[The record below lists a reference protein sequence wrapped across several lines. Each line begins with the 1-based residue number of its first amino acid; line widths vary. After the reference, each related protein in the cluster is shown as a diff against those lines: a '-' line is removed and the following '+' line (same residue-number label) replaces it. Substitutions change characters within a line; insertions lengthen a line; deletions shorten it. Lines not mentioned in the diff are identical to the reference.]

1 MKRWMLLLTLFASP
15 ALAAETVCDDG
26 QDNDADSM
34 MDCADA
40 DCAKATNCQPSG
52 TAENSDALCSDWV
65 DNDGNGQMDCDDVA
79 CFGAGI
85 TACLGSFDRKAGT
98 PAPAISRPK
107 ATATPAIEASKPETS
122 STPSEASLKAKDND
136 GERNDLL
143 CSDGVDNDGDGAID
157 CADYGCRF
165 DPTVTICQGSP
176 SMRFSIVGNLAQ
188 SIDFEDDVI
197 DTRFTK
203 LQLRSFGPI
212 PLIQNS
218 FYLVSMRAEKTPRL
232 TFALFQVP
240 LGGGHYLNLNS
251 GGGGL
256 SNALVVSTAKQLL
269 GDPAYYLYSAF
280 EQGNGAAAELGGPI
294 PFLPAGRFNYRLF
307 AAGGSGRFSGNIG
320 GRYFTYENTN
330 YTYSVGGQLAAN
342 LVGFTSRWDS
352 PFLLSPSPTA
362 IAVRLGAKYDQRAQ
376 ERYPAVNVGL
386 SARHGR
392 FVFMAEDYYKQ
403 ELNFGSTQNAYNI
416 TVGALL
422 LKKKLMAAADFGQF
436 QASDFENPPDQLQTD
451 LRKIRDETQWRAA
464 LHYYFRG
471 NIGLL
476 SLIYSDHYL
485 AANEAGKDDEREHRL
500 KLVAQYRF

>member
-1 MKRWMLLLTLFASP
+1 MKLWMLLFALIASP
-15 ALAAETVCDDG
+15 AWAAETVCDDG

-34 MDCADA
+34 MDCADK
-40 DCAKATNCQPSG
+40 DCAQAPNCQPSG
-52 TAENSDALCSDWV
+52 VAENSDALCSDWV

-85 TACLGSFDRKAGT
+85 SACQGSFERKAGVPVRVAT
-98 PAPAISRPK
+98 PAPA
-107 ATATPAIEASKPETS
+107 TAQAPAQQQPS
-122 STPSEASLKAKDND
+122 SAPSEADLRANDND

-143 CSDGVDNDGDGAID
+143 CSDGIDNDGDGAVD

-165 DPTVTICQGSP
+165 DPTVTICQGAP

-188 SIDFEDDVI
+188 SYDFEESQV

-280 EQGNGAAAELGGPI
+280 EQGNGAAAELGGPV

-330 YTYSVGGQLAAN
+330 YTYSVGGQIGAN
-342 LVGFTSRWDS
+342 LIGFTSRWDS
-352 PFLLSPSPTA
+352 PFLLSPTPTA
-362 IAVRLGAKYDQRAQ
+362 VAVRLGAKYDQRAQ
-376 ERYPAVNVGL
+376 ERYPAINAGL
-386 SARHGR
+386 TARHGR
-392 FVFMAEDYYKQ
+392 FVFSFEDYYKR
-403 ELNFGSTQNAYNI
+403 ELNFGSIQNAYNV
-416 TVGALL
+416 TLGALVI
-422 LKKKLMAAADFGQF
+422 KKKLMVAADFGQF
-436 QASDFENPPDQLQTD
+436 LASDFTNPPEQLQTD
-451 LRKIRDETQWRAA
+451 LKKIRDETQWRAA

-485 AANEAGKDDEREHRL
+485 AANEAGKDNERKHSI

>member
-1 MKRWMLLLTLFASP
+1 MKIFLLLALLSSP
-15 ALAAETVCDDG
+15 VLATETVCNDG

-34 MDCADA
+34 MDCADKDCSA
-40 DCAKATNCQPSG
+40 DAACQPTGAS
-52 TAENSDALCSDWV
+52 ENSDALCSDWV

-79 CFGAGI
+79 CYGAGI
-85 TACLGSFDRKAGT
+85 VACMGSFDRTAGK
-98 PAPAISRPK
+98 PAVVPTAPRASVVGTISAAGS
-107 ATATPAIEASKPETS
+107 ATKS
-122 STPSEASLKAKDND
+122 SPSEADLKAADND

-143 CSDGVDNDGDGAID
+143 CSDGIDNDGDGLVD

-165 DPTVTICQGSP
+165 DPTVTICQGAP
-176 SMRFSIVGNLAQ
+176 GMRFSIVGNLAQ
-188 SIDFEDDVI
+188 SYDTQADTH

-203 LQLRSFGPI
+203 LQMRSFGPI

-256 SNALVVSTAKQLL
+256 SNALIVSTAKQLL

-280 EQGNGAAAELGGPI
+280 EQGNGAAAEIGGPV
-294 PFLPAGRFNYRLF
+294 LPGVRPKYRLF
-307 AAGGSGRFSGNIG
+307 GAGGSGRFSGNIG

-342 LVGFTSRWDS
+342 IIGFTSRWDS
-352 PFLLSPSPTA
+352 PFLMVPTA
-362 IAVRLGAKYDQRAQ
+362 TAVAVRIGAKYDQRAQ
-376 ERYPAVNVGL
+376 ERYPAVNVGI

-392 FVFMAEDYYKQ
+392 FIFMAEDYYKQ
-403 ELNFGSTQNAYNI
+403 ELNFGSVQNAYNV
-416 TVGALL
+416 TFGALL
-422 LKKKLMAAADFGQF
+422 WRKKLMAAVDFGQF
-436 QASDFENPPDQLQTD
+436 LASDFTNPPEVMQTD
-451 LRKIRDETQWRAA
+451 LKKIRDETQMRAA

-471 NIGLL
+471 HIGLL
-476 SLIYSDHYL
+476 SLIFSDHQL
-485 AANEAGKDDEREHRL
+485 AANEAGKSAEHKQSV

>member
-1 MKRWMLLLTLFASP
+1 MKLWMLLFALIASP
-15 ALAAETVCDDG
+15 AFANETVCNDG

-40 DCAKATNCQPSG
+40 DCAKAPNCQPTG

-85 TACLGSFDRKAGT
+85 TACLGSFERKAGV
-98 PAPAISRPK
+98 PVNVAPVTTQATTSPK
-107 ATATPAIEASKPETS
+107 QQMPS
-122 STPSEASLKAKDND
+122 SAPSEADLRASDND

-143 CSDGVDNDGDGAID
+143 CSDGIDNDGDGAVD

-188 SIDFEDDVI
+188 SFDFEESQM

-212 PLIQNS
+212 PLIANS

-256 SNALVVSTAKQLL
+256 SNALIVSTAKQLL

-294 PFLPAGRFNYRLF
+294 PFLTPGRYNYRLF

-330 YTYSVGGQLAAN
+330 YTYSVGGQISAN
-342 LVGFTSRWDS
+342 LIGFTSRWDS
-352 PFLLSPSPTA
+352 PFLLTPTPTA
-362 IAVRLGAKYDQRAQ
+362 VAIRVGAKYDERAQ
-376 ERYPAVNVGL
+376 ERYPALNVGL
-386 SARHGR
+386 SAKHGR
-392 FVFMAEDYYKQ
+392 FVFSVEDYYKR
-403 ELNFGSTQNAYNI
+403 ELNFGSVQNAYNV

-422 LKKKLMAAADFGQF
+422 IKKKLMAAADFGQF
-436 QASDFENPPDQLQTD
+436 LASEFTNPPEQFQTD
-451 LRKIRDETQWRAA
+451 LKKIRDETQWRAA

-476 SLIYSDHYL
+476 SLIYSDRLL
-485 AANEAGKDDEREHRL
+485 AANEAGKENEREHSI

>member
-1 MKRWMLLLTLFASP
+1 MKLWMLLFALIASP
-15 ALAAETVCDDG
+15 AFATETVCDDG

-34 MDCADA
+34 MDCADK
-40 DCAKATNCQPSG
+40 DCAKAPNCQPTGVS
-52 TAENSDALCSDWV
+52 ENSDVLCSDWV

-85 TACLGSFDRKAGT
+85 TACLGSFERKAGV
-98 PAPAISRPK
+98 PVKVAPVTTQ
-107 ATATPAIEASKPETS
+107 ATASSQQQTPS
-122 STPSEASLKAKDND
+122 SAPSEAELRANDND

-143 CSDGVDNDGDGAID
+143 CSDGIDNDGDGAVD

-188 SIDFEDDVI
+188 SFDFEESQI

-212 PLIQNS
+212 PLIANS

-256 SNALVVSTAKQLL
+256 SNALIVSTAKQLL

-280 EQGNGAAAELGGPI
+280 EQGNGAAAELGGPV
-294 PFLPAGRFNYRLF
+294 PGLTPGRFNYRLF

-330 YTYSVGGQLAAN
+330 YTYSVGGQISAN
-342 LVGFTSRWDS
+342 LIGFTSRWDS
-352 PFLLSPSPTA
+352 PFLLTPTPTA
-362 IAVRLGAKYDQRAQ
+362 IAVRLGAKYDERAQ

-386 SARHGR
+386 SAKHGR
-392 FVFMAEDYYKQ
+392 FVFSFEDYYKR
-403 ELNFGSTQNAYNI
+403 ELNFGSIQNAYNV
-416 TVGALL
+416 TFGALL
-422 LKKKLMAAADFGQF
+422 IKKKLMAAADFGQF
-436 QASDFENPPDQLQTD
+436 LASEFTNPPEQFQTD
-451 LRKIRDETQWRAA
+451 LKKIRDETQWRGA

-476 SLIYSDHYL
+476 SLIYSDRRL
-485 AANEAGKDDEREHRL
+485 APNEAGKENEREHSI

>member
-1 MKRWMLLLTLFASP
+1 MKLWMLLLMLLASP
-15 ALAAETVCDDG
+15 AFAAETACDDG

-40 DCAKATNCQPSG
+40 DCAQAANCQPTGAS
-52 TAENSDALCSDWV
+52 ENTDALCSDWI

-85 TACLGSFDRKAGT
+85 VACLGSFERKSGVAVQT
-98 PAPAISRPK
+98 MATVAPAQ
-107 ATATPAIEASKPETS
+107 AAQAAGASS
-122 STPSEASLKAKDND
+122 ANAPSEADLKAKDNN

-143 CSDGVDNDGDGAID
+143 CSDGIDNDGDGAVD

-165 DPTVTICQGSP
+165 DPTVTICQGAP
-176 SMRFSIVGNLAQ
+176 GMRFSIVGNVAQ
-188 SIDFEDDVI
+188 SFDIEADEH

-256 SNALVVSTAKQLL
+256 SNALIVSTAKQLL

-280 EQGNGAAAELGGPI
+280 EQGNGAAAELGGPV
-294 PFLPAGRFNYRLF
+294 PYVPAGKMNYRLF

-330 YTYSVGGQLAAN
+330 YTYSVGGQVSAN
-342 LVGFTSRWDS
+342 LIGFTSRWDS
-352 PFLLSPSPTA
+352 PFLMSPSATA
-362 IAVRLGAKYDQRAQ
+362 VAVRVGGKYDRRAQ
-376 ERYPAVNVGL
+376 ERYPAFNAGI

-392 FVFMAEDYYKQ
+392 FVVMLEDYYKR
-403 ELNFGSTQNAYNI
+403 ELNFGSVQNAYNV
-416 TVGALL
+416 TLGALV
-422 LKKKLMAAADFGQF
+422 LKNKLMAAADFGQF
-436 QASDFENPPDQLQTD
+436 LATDFTNPPDQLQTD
-451 LRKIRDETQWRAA
+451 LKKIRDETQWRAA

-476 SLIYSDHYL
+476 SLIYSDHRL
-485 AANEAGKDDEREHRL
+485 AANEAGKDPERKHSI